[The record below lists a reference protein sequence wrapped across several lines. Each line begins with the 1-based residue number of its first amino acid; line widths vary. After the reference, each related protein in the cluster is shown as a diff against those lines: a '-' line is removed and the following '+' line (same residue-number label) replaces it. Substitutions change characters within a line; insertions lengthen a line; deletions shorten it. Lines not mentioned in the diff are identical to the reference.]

1 MKVSDIMRTPVPT
14 VSPNMTW
21 RQAAELLAQNN
32 ISAAPVIENG
42 KLVGI
47 LSEKDLFRGLFPV
60 YGDWIMHPESYLDFD
75 SYERDG
81 ALDASRRTVDEVMS
95 RNIITASPDTP
106 VLKIGALMVARGVH
120 QVPVVENGNVV
131 GMVQRGKIYTS
142 ILRERFGVERKK

>member
-95 RNIITASPDTP
+95 RNIITASPS
-106 VLKIGALMVARGVH
+106 R
-120 QVPVVENGNVV
+120 Q
-131 GMVQRGKIYTS
+131 Y
-142 ILRERFGVERKK
+142 

>member
-47 LSEKDLFRGLFPV
+47 LSEKDLFRGLFPT
-60 YGDWIMHPESYLDFD
+60 YGDWVMHPEAYLDFD
-75 SYERDG
+75 ALERDT
-81 ALDASRRTVDEVMS
+81 AMDASRRTVDEVMA
-95 RNIITASPDTP
+95 RDIITATPETP
-106 VLKIGALMVARGVH
+106 VLKVGAMMVARGVH
-120 QVPVVENGNVV
+120 QVPVVENGTVV

-142 ILRERFGVERKK
+142 ILREHFGVERKK